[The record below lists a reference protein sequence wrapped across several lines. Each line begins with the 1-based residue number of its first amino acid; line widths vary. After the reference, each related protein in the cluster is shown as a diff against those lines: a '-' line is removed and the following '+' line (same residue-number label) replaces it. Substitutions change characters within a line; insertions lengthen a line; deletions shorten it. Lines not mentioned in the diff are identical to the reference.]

1 MPGTPE
7 DLLCQA
13 RRPKASTNG
22 PAIAIVRVKATAL
35 RNGVPNK
42 NRRIATNGCPSVV
55 QSMNGTGRRP
65 PRHTLTTNHNSHAM
79 TATVTTPDTA
89 LRIESARDSIP
100 CTGHGLTQHAQ
111 VLAPLLD
118 TTTGDA
124 EGMVSMT
131 ARDAALRL
139 LGAPLAAVTVVS
151 EVFPVCGWSVPEAE
165 VKQIL
170 FVWGRI
176 AHVPHPDDPT
186 T

>member
-1 MPGTPE
+1 
-7 DLLCQA
+7 
-13 RRPKASTNG
+13 
-22 PAIAIVRVKATAL
+22 
-35 RNGVPNK
+35 
-42 NRRIATNGCPSVV
+42 
-55 QSMNGTGRRP
+55 
-65 PRHTLTTNHNSHAM
+65 
-79 TATVTTPDTA
+79 
-89 LRIESARDSIP
+89 
-100 CTGHGLTQHAQ
+100 
-111 VLAPLLD
+111 
-118 TTTGDA
+118 
-124 EGMVSMT
+124 MT